1 MLYSWTSNNG
11 NNSTYVRDATGA
23 ICFNRTA
30 LGLETNED
38 VNGFV
43 YVLRSS
49 YNKLPQANVSAAN
62 ETNAENLTHEA
73 GDPAEAKVI
82 AVTEAAD
89 YLNDLVSLNDVAVTV
104 DGTKYYA
111 TVGEDKVQ
119 IYNGFHLDDFN
130 DLSAFVSEEQN
141 YNVKGIMVVYNTTYE
156 IYPIEITPVE
166 QGNPYDLNNDGKIDS
181 SDATKILAAY
191 SLLSTGGN
199 SGLSPSEEL
208 AADVKKDGKINS
220 SDASLILAY
229 YSYRSTGGTKP
240 LEEVI
245 DAL

>member
-166 QGNPYDLNNDGKIDS
+166 QGNPYDLNNDGKVSTADIQVIINEMKKPA
-181 SDATKILAAY
+181 DAQDMKYDLN
-191 SLLSTGGN
+191 G
-199 SGLSPSEEL
+199 
-208 AADVKKDGKINS
+208 DGKI
-220 SDASLILAY
+220 
-229 YSYRSTGGTKP
+229 STADIQ
-240 LEEVI
+240 VI
-245 DAL
+245 INEMKK